1 MRPSRTRRSHT
12 RTSAAVT
19 TSRRRSSIGHYSF
32 PFRRPWTR
40 PAFRTR
46 EYFAAQALKTDDI
59 QCIAFCAPNSVAAG
73 TYDGHIVVWNID
85 SEYIRFTLTDAEARG
100 SYEVTIYSVC
110 PPAQRYGGE
119 S

>member
-1 MRPSRTRRSHT
+1 M
-12 RTSAAVT
+12 T
-19 TSRRRSSIGHYSF
+19 TSRRRCSIGPLQLSV
-32 PFRRPWTR
+32 PTPVDR
-40 PAFRTR
+40 PAFRPR

>member
-1 MRPSRTRRSHT
+1 
-12 RTSAAVT
+12 VT

-32 PFRRPWTR
+32 PFRRPWTGQ
-40 PAFRTR
+40 PFEHVSTSH
-46 EYFAAQALKTDDI
+46 QALKTDDI